1 MEEEVKKETKGK
13 TIVFVVIIV
22 LLLAVVGV
30 LTMKLMSSEK
40 ERKEVA
46 TEEKAKEVEKETEK
60 EAEKEAEVEE
70 EQTETN
76 SQNEEVPT
84 PPAAT
89 SSFFT
94 APKNAVKYDEYIGLS
109 VITNKGNIQL
119 ECSSRCHE
127 LLDSYWG
134 KALKDKYNIN
144 GDYVSAKVFVVG
156 HDATNLGII
165 AIRKDGTV
173 SHNSLKNIVNGATIL
188 NPNYK
193 NLQKIVS
200 IESSIILEEFASGM
214 QMVATG
220 CN

>member
-1 MEEEVKKETKGK
+1 
-13 TIVFVVIIV
+13 
-22 LLLAVVGV
+22 
-30 LTMKLMSSEK
+30 MSSEK

-46 TEEKAKEVEKETEK
+46 TEEKAKEVEKET
-60 EAEKEAEVEE
+60 EKEAEVEE

-127 LLDSYWG
+127 TLDSYWG

-173 SHNSLKNIVNGATIL
+173 SHNSLKNIVNGATSL

-193 NLQKIVS
+193 NLQNIVS
-200 IESSIILEEFASGM
+200 IEGSIILSEHASGM
-214 QMVATG
+214 QMVATDING
-220 CN
+220 KEHILD